1 MDETGLNAQLGDIE
15 QAEDKLRSTMGKLT
29 DADLGAPSLCE
40 GWTRGHVLAHLALN
54 AHSIVNLMEWART
67 GVETPQYASWD
78 ERAAD
83 IERHSTRSIDEH
95 RTAFDE
101 ASAAF
106 FTAARSLPLDRWD
119 FSVSGI
125 ASDPTPVS
133 VYLFGRLREVEV
145 HHFDLDTGY
154 GPDGWSDAFVRRALE
169 GVPGRFE
176 DRVELPFEVHAT
188 DLGERHVI
196 GAGAPVVTVGGSG
209 RALLLWF
216 LRGRAE
222 GLDTG
227 DGSLPVLPSWG

>member
-1 MDETGLNAQLGDIE
+1 MDESELRARLEDIE
-15 QAEDKLRSTMGKLT
+15 EAEGKLRTTMGELS
-29 DADLGAPSLCE
+29 DADLGAPSLCD

-54 AHSIVNLMEWART
+54 AHSIVNLIEWART
-67 GVETPQYASWD
+67 GVETPQYASRA

-83 IERHSTRSIDEH
+83 IERYSSRTVHEH
-95 RTAFDE
+95 RRAFDE
-101 ASAAF
+101 AGAAF
-106 FTAARSLPLDRWD
+106 FAAARSLPLDRWD

-125 ASDPTPVS
+125 ASDPMPVS

-176 DRVELPFEVHAT
+176 DRVEEPFEIHAT
-188 DLGERHVI
+188 DLDERHAI
-196 GAGAPVVTVGGSG
+196 GDGAPVLTVSGPG

-222 GLDTG
+222 GLDAGGG
-227 DGSLPVLPSWG
+227 DLPVLPGWG